1 MQQAINIPQLSAV
14 KVNHKVVLGLIFVS
28 SLLYLLTMTA
38 TQSTWINADHDGN
51 NYVMGAKYLVL
62 THPTGAPLFN
72 LINWVLIRLPLLET
86 DYFRLALWSA
96 VASAGTATLL
106 FHMTKRIL
114 APGIFLAA
122 GVVVSQSTI
131 VETYALITFV
141 MLLAYYLRTKGHFR
155 ASYILLGLGLAIHH
169 LPLWQ
174 AIIFLADDYLRKN
187 SLKNFFWIFV
197 ALPFYAY
204 IPLANREPYLW
215 TNGESVRAYLDYF
228 GAQSGL
234 IMGLAVVPSANLL
247 MRISDISILFITGF
261 GAALPILFL
270 ATLSG
275 FKKKQ
280 WVLPILVWTFALY
293 YFTMVTGTAYIY
305 ILPTMAFGVL
315 LIARYPIGGVV
326 RAVVVIFLG
335 FTMLWNL
342 NHYDIGNNLD
352 AELSAT
358 NFYEQVIQ
366 LPDNSVVYSGT
377 RGWQRGAI
385 WLYNYENNQTTRIV
399 SVSALALN
407 DEEKQNGLQS
417 LKDGLSRNQLY
428 RSVDTNA
435 ELKQAQLIPWHPTM
449 DEMID
454 AVRLEKG
461 ED

>member
-1 MQQAINIPQLSAV
+1 MQQAINIPHLSTIKPSYWIVASLV
-14 KVNHKVVLGLIFVS
+14 FVS
-28 SLLYLLTMTA
+28 SLLYFLTMTA
-38 TQSTWINADHDGN
+38 SNSTWVNADHDGN
-51 NYVMGAKYLVL
+51 NYVMGARYLVL

-72 LINWVLIRLPLLET
+72 IVNWVLIRLPFLGT

-131 VETYALITFV
+131 VETYALITFI
-141 MLLAYYLRTKGHFR
+141 MLLAYYLRMKGHYR
-155 ASYILLGLGLAIHH
+155 ASYILLGLGLAVHH

-174 AIIFLADDYLRKN
+174 AIIFLADDYLKRN
-187 SLKNFFWIFV
+187 SLKTFLWIFV

-228 GAQSGL
+228 GAQTGL
-234 IMGLAVVPSANLL
+234 IMGLAVVPTDNLF

-261 GAALPILFL
+261 GATLPILFL
-270 ATLSG
+270 ATFSIT
-275 FKKKQ
+275 KKKQ

-293 YFTMVTGTAYIY
+293 YFTMTTGNAYIY
-305 ILPTMAFGVL
+305 MLPTMAFGAL
-315 LIARYPIGGVV
+315 LIAHYPIGGVV
-326 RAVVVIFLG
+326 RATVVIFLG
-335 FTMLWNL
+335 FIMIWNL

-366 LPDNSVVYSGT
+366 LPDNSVVYTGVS
-377 RGWQRGAI
+377 GWQRGSI
-385 WLYNYENNQTTRIV
+385 WLYNYENNQTTGLV

-407 DEEKQNGLQS
+407 DEEKQNGLQF

-449 DEMID
+449 DEMIR

>member
-1 MQQAINIPQLSAV
+1 MQQAINIPQLSAIKPSYWIV
-14 KVNHKVVLGLIFVS
+14 ASLVFVG

-38 TQSTWINADHDGN
+38 NNSTWVNADHDGN
-51 NYVMGAKYLVL
+51 NYVMAAKYLVV

-72 LINWVLIRLPLLET
+72 LTNWVLIRLPLLGT

-131 VETYALITFV
+131 VESYALITFI
-141 MLLAYYLRTKGHFR
+141 MLLSYYLRTKGHYR
-155 ASYILLGLGLAIHH
+155 ASYILLGIGLAVHH
-169 LPLWQ
+169 LPIWQ

-187 SLKNFFWIFV
+187 SLKSFLWIFI

-215 TNGESVRAYLDYF
+215 TNGESFRAYLDYF
-228 GAQSGL
+228 GSQSGL
-234 IMGLAVVPSANLL
+234 IMGLAAVPADNLI
-247 MRISDISILFITGF
+247 MRISDISILMITGF

-270 ATLSG
+270 ATFFGL
-275 FKKKQ
+275 KKKQ
-280 WVLPILVWTFALY
+280 WLLPVLAWAFALY
-293 YFTMVTGTAYIY
+293 YFTMTTGSAYIY
-305 ILPTMAFGVL
+305 ILPTMAFGAV
-315 LIARYPIGGVV
+315 LIARYPIGGIA
-326 RAVVVIFLG
+326 RAVIISVLA
-335 FTMLWNL
+335 FTMVWNL

-377 RGWQRGAI
+377 RGWQRGSI
-385 WLYNYENNQTTRIV
+385 WLYNYENNQTTGIV

-407 DEEKQNGLQS
+407 EEEQLEGLQS

-435 ELKQAQLIPWHPTM
+435 ELKQAQLILWHPTM
-449 DEMID
+449 DEMIS
-454 AVRLEKG
+454 AVRLAKG

>member
-1 MQQAINIPQLSAV
+1 MQQAINIPQLSAI
-14 KVNHKVVLGLIFVS
+14 KPNYWIVVSLVFTG
-28 SLLYLLTMTA
+28 SLLYFLTMTA
-38 TQSTWINADHDGN
+38 SNSTWVNADHDGN
-51 NYVMGAKYLVL
+51 NYIMGARYLVL

-72 LINWVLIRLPLLET
+72 IINWVLIRLPLFGT

-122 GVVVSQSTI
+122 GIVVSQSTI
-131 VETYALITFV
+131 VEVYALITFV
-141 MLLAYYLRTKGHFR
+141 MLLAYYLRTKGHYR
-155 ASYILLGLGLAIHH
+155 ASYILLGLGLAVHH

-174 AIIFLADDYLRKN
+174 AIIFFADDYLKKN
-187 SLKNFFWIFV
+187 SLKTFFWIFV
-197 ALPFYAY
+197 ALPFYTY
-204 IPLANREPYLW
+204 IPLANREPHLW

-228 GAQSGL
+228 GAQTGL
-234 IMGLAVVPSANLL
+234 IMGLAVVPANNLF

-261 GAALPILFL
+261 SAALPILFL
-270 ATLSG
+270 ATFSQLR
-275 FKKKQ
+275 KKQ
-280 WVLPILVWTFALY
+280 WILPALVWVFAFY
-293 YFTMVTGTAYIY
+293 YFTMISGNAYIY
-305 ILPTMAFGVL
+305 MLPTMAFGAL
-315 LIARYPIGGVV
+315 LISRYRLSAITQ
-326 RAVVVIFLG
+326 VVILVMVLYG
-335 FTMLWNL
+335 IVWNL

-366 LPDNSVVYSGT
+366 LPDNSVIYVGVS
-377 RGWQRGAI
+377 GWQRGSI
-385 WLYNYENNQTTRIV
+385 WLYNYENNQKTGLV

-407 DEEKQNGLQS
+407 DEERQNGLQS
-417 LKDGLSRNQLY
+417 LKDGLSYNQLY

-449 DEMID
+449 DEMIK